1 VACGQDV
8 LEADVESAVLVG
20 VEGVS

>member
-1 VACGQDV
+1 VSSGQDV

>member
-1 VACGQDV
+1 VGCGQDV